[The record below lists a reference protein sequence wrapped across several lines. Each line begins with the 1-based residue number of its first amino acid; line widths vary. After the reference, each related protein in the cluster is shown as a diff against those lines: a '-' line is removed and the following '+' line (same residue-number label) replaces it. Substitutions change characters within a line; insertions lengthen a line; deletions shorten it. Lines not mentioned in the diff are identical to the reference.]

1 MEVVTETSFIS
12 CCRKTHNF
20 SQSLPL
26 VDHDPI
32 RPKYPVLV
40 GYRWVAETKQDWSKW
55 SQSSELKFSLQ
66 LTRRR
71 IKSHGKNFGDLKLRL
86 WSGCTLVPLPS
97 SASRSPSLSV
107 SLSLSLLYAL
117 AHTLSL
123 PHPGSQSN
131 CGDESKKKSAH
142 HRSANCHLRAG
153 RDDKLSR
160 FLASWKSFFHLQND
174 PFFGAFR

>member
-97 SASRSPSLSV
+97 SASRSPLSLCLSLSYTRTHTH
-107 SLSLSLLYAL
+107 SLSL
-117 AHTLSL
+117 TLVRRVIAVMNQKKERAPPKRKL
-123 PHPGSQSN
+123 PFARWQG
-131 CGDESKKKSAH
+131 
-142 HRSANCHLRAG
+142 
-153 RDDKLSR
+153 
-160 FLASWKSFFHLQND
+160 W
-174 PFFGAFR
+174 